1 MLRLS
6 TPTFLGGHG
15 AHAQL
20 HTCGGGACEASTGAQ
35 LRGLYTW
42 LAHAETGAST
52 RLLLQALNASP
63 PTARHQT
70 YVRGPTSLT
79 QKAAESHGN
88 TEPAARLPR
97 STPRQASRT
106 RTPQPTGTGQ
116 TRQGRRCPGRPHC
129 LGFFL
134 DADRRRTCCRADC
147 RRLCPS
153 TDDLALLEQKHV
165 LSLSL
170 VWELYSSLDT
180 FCSSL

>member
-1 MLRLS
+1 MARTCRDGSVYKTTTTSAQRVATDGTAPDLRTWTNIS
-6 TPTFLGGHG
+6 HSESGRKPREHRTSRSPTTLDATASIANTHATAHG
-15 AHAQL
+15 
-20 HTCGGGACEASTGAQ
+20 
-35 LRGLYTW
+35 
-42 LAHAETGAST
+42 
-52 RLLLQALNASP
+52 
-63 PTARHQT
+63 
-70 YVRGPTSLT
+70 
-79 QKAAESHGN
+79 
-88 TEPAARLPR
+88 
-97 STPRQASRT
+97 
-106 RTPQPTGTGQ
+106 GTGQ